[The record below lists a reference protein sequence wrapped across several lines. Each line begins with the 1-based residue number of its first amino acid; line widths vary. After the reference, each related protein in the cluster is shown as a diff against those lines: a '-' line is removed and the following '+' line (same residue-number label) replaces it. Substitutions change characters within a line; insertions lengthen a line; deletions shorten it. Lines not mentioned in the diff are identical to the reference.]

1 MWEGHDLASVRT
13 GRNLRKLTGIF
24 LFVWGLGMNVWLLF
38 EEIVFSCFKSSCPDI
53 PLLCA
58 HKFQWRGTRIL
69 PDWNGIGQNIF
80 RAMKGLCFD
89 TGISL
94 LEIALKEII

>member
-1 MWEGHDLASVRT
+1 MKVL
-13 GRNLRKLTGIF
+13 
-24 LFVWGLGMNVWLLF
+24 LLF

-53 PLLCA
+53 PLLYA

-69 PDWNGIGQNIF
+69 PGWNGQNIF

>member
-1 MWEGHDLASVRT
+1 MI
-13 GRNLRKLTGIF
+13 GIF
-24 LFVWGLGMNVWLLF
+24 LFVEGLDKNAWLLF
-38 EEIVFSCFKSSCPDI
+38 EEIVSSCFKSSCPDI
-53 PLLCA
+53 PLCA
-58 HKFQWRGTRIL
+58 HKFQWWGTRIL
-69 PDWNGIGQNIF
+69 PDWDGIGQNIF